1 VANGAGAVSNHDR
14 LGWCGD
20 KWRRTNGAEIV
31 AKNAGWSRSDGQ
43 RLNPAIKSWTA
54 VLYGFQLC
62 CSQRFAAHKGPANLL
77 LA

>member
-1 VANGAGAVSNHDR
+1 MIAWAGVVT
-14 LGWCGD
+14 
-20 KWRRTNGAEIV
+20 KGAEIV

-54 VLYGFQLC
+54 VLYRYELC
-62 CSQRFAAHKGPANLL
+62 CSQRFAAPRGPANLL